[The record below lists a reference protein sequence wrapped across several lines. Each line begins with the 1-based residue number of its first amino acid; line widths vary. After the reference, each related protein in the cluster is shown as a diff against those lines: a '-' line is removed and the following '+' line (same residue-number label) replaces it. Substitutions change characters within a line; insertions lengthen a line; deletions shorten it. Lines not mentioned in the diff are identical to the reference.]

1 MLRTRYELTAGFEL
15 AGVTDIQPT
24 ACELYGGVVMVFVKG
39 VELMGVIGG
48 YYPTEQIDFHLT
60 YWQNIYSLHLD
71 KLDYV

>member
-1 MLRTRYELTAGFEL
+1 
-15 AGVTDIQPT
+15 
-24 ACELYGGVVMVFVKG
+24 MVFVKG

-48 YYPTEQIDFHLT
+48 YYPTEEIDFHLT